1 MKTLIICICTYNRKE
16 SLSKCLK
23 SLGKLNN
30 SSILKIIILI
40 IDNTTSNQSFEL
52 IKKIKK
58 KFKYKIILVNE
69 KKRGVVHARNKA
81 LNKLKSLNPHYV
93 SFIDD
98 DCTVNKSWLVNIL
111 NIIKKKN
118 ADIVTGPQIYIKDN
132 KNSNYTKF
140 FEKNYNTNIKKV
152 KWAATNNVFFSYN
165 IIKKQKLIFDKSLN
179 KFGMSE
185 DQLFFSILN
194 QKDYKIYWSNNIK
207 VYEKSH
213 QHRSNIYW
221 LIKRSFRLGVL
232 GHYID
237 RKLHGNFLGYLANY
251 LKSILY
257 LLYTIKSI
265 ATIYNKNS
273 RISGINF
280 IFRFLGKLIGPVIFN
295 KIDFLK
301 K

>member
-1 MKTLIICICTYNRKE
+1 MKIN
-16 SLSKCLK
+16 
-23 SLGKLNN
+23 
-30 SSILKIIILI
+30 
-40 IDNTTSNQSFEL
+40 F
-52 IKKIKK
+52 
-58 KFKYKIILVNE
+58 
-69 KKRGVVHARNKA
+69 
-81 LNKLKSLNPHYV
+81 
-93 SFIDD
+93 
-98 DCTVNKSWLVNIL
+98 
-111 NIIKKKN
+111 
-118 ADIVTGPQIYIKDN
+118 
-132 KNSNYTKF
+132 
-140 FEKNYNTNIKKV
+140 
-152 KWAATNNVFFSYN
+152 
-165 IIKKQKLIFDKSLN
+165 
-179 KFGMSE
+179 
-185 DQLFFSILN
+185 FFSILN

-280 IFRFLGKLIGPVIFN
+280 IFRFLGKLVGPVIFN
-295 KIDFLK
+295 RIDFLK
-301 K
+301 NDNK